1 MVEATPMSEVINA
14 HEECSF
20 EGEFVLF
27 DTNIWIAIYGN
38 DPRPAK
44 QVYSDF
50 YASVLKAGNTVVVNE
65 QVISEFFNRFCK
77 MEYESQF
84 GKKMWP
90 SYKKVRK
97 TDESF
102 KARVSAVKD
111 ICLEILSDCTY
122 QQSNLHQ
129 DCLEGN
135 LGLVV
140 GGELDLTDAALVSE
154 CTSGGYILVSDD
166 GDFESSDIKFVTGN
180 QRVLRKSSAKK
191 QPPGNT

>member
-1 MVEATPMSEVINA
+1 MSEVINA

-20 EGEFVLF
+20 ENEFVLF

-50 YASVLKAGNTVVVNE
+50 YSSLLKAGNTVVVNE
-65 QVISEFFNRFCK
+65 QVISEFFNRVCK
-77 MEYESQF
+77 IEYESLF
-84 GKKMWP
+84 GTKEWQ
-90 SYKKVRK
+90 SYKARRK
-97 TDESF
+97 NDESF
-102 KARVSAVKD
+102 KARVAAVRD
-111 ICLEILSDCTY
+111 ICLDILSDCTY
-122 QQSNLHQ
+122 QQSNLQQ
-129 DCLEGN
+129 DCLEEN

-180 QRVLRKSSAKK
+180 QRVLRKVPAK
-191 QPPGNT
+191 